1 VKALTDALAALL
13 PSTVTVHRGTVPSLP
28 TFPYVLVMAKVPDAL
43 ERSQA
48 RRKLLTGA
56 RVRCTVVGLS
66 MDSVLIISER
76 VVKAMDG
83 ARIDPPGWVTGSVEN
98 VPNSQWITE
107 DTDVTDMTSKKH
119 PLYAVLDFIVTASQS
134 PA

>member
-1 VKALTDALAALL
+1 MKALTDALVALL
-13 PSTVTVHRGTVPSLP
+13 PVTLTVYRGTVPALP
-28 TFPYVLVMAKVPDAL
+28 TFPYVLVMASVPDAL

-66 MDSVLIISER
+66 MDSVSIIAAR
-76 VVKAMDG
+76 VVEAMDG
-83 ARIDPPGWVTGSVEN
+83 ARINPPGWVTGSVEN
-98 VPNSQWITE
+98 VPNAQWITE
-107 DTDVTDMTSKKH
+107 DTDVTDPTSKKH
-119 PLYAVLDFIVTASQS
+119 PLYAVLDFLVTASQS